1 MNNFFVGGNDPL
13 LNNQDIQAQ
22 IANLDAYK
30 QALQKAQQG
39 YNVTG
44 KSIWDEIDA
53 EIEPLSD
60 FQKQSLFQNED
71 YAELNTQIQN
81 ILQGEFLKLMK
92 PYVEKNPEGRKLLE
106 KQYDLVKKI
115 KKTVVEN
122 TNKEME
128 LFKKWQAYS
137 DKNPKSTY
145 EEFLKT
151 IK

>member
-1 MNNFFVGGNDPL
+1 MET
-13 LNNQDIQAQ
+13 
-22 IANLDAYK
+22 YK
-30 QALQKAQQG
+30 QALQKVQQG
-39 YNVTG
+39 YNMTG

-60 FQKQSLFQNED
+60 IQKQSLFQDES
-71 YAELNTQIQN
+71 YADLNTQIQAV
-81 ILQGEFLKLMK
+81 LQSEFLKLMK

-106 KQYDLVKKI
+106 KQYDLVKKL

-128 LFKKWQAYS
+128 LFKKWQSYS
-137 DKNPKSTY
+137 AKNPQSTY

-151 IK
+151 VK

>member
-13 LNNQDIQAQ
+13 LNTQDVQTQ
-22 IANLDAYK
+22 LANLETYK
-30 QALQKAQQG
+30 QALQKVQQG
-39 YNVTG
+39 YNMTG

-60 FQKQSLFQNED
+60 IQKQSLFQDES
-71 YAELNTQIQN
+71 YADLNTQIQAV
-81 ILQGEFLKLMK
+81 LQSEFLKLMK

-106 KQYDLVKKI
+106 KQYDLVKKL

-128 LFKKWQAYS
+128 LFKKWQSYS
-137 DKNPKSTY
+137 AKNPQSTY

-151 IK
+151 VK